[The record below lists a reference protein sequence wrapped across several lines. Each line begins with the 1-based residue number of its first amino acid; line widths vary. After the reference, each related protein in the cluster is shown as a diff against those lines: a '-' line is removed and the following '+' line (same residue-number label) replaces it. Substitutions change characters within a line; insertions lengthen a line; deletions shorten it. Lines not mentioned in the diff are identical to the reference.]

1 MTYKNFGSMKV
12 FTSDILTKKHKFIP
26 IKTLYL
32 RNSCYKLKNNI
43 IQEIITSIIR
53 NDFRN
58 CPNLRKKQKILG
70 SMPTMLRNLRVQ
82 HLLIGSYRKKSV
94 LVYFGAM
101 GIIFA

>member
-1 MTYKNFGSMKV
+1 M
-12 FTSDILTKKHKFIP
+12 ILETAQI
-26 IKTLYL
+26 LG
-32 RNSCYKLKNNI
+32 
-43 IQEIITSIIR
+43 
-53 NDFRN
+53 
-58 CPNLRKKQKILG
+58 KKQKILG